1 MSTEILVSQDRLAS
15 RVAELG
21 EQLSIRFTDQVPV
34 VLGVLHGAFPFLADL
49 VRAMRCTLEV
59 DFLALTRF
67 GEGGKVRLAHD
78 ASTDITN
85 RHVVLVEDIVDTG
98 LTLRSLLAQIEA
110 RRPASITTVTLL
122 DKANR
127 RLVSVP
133 VDHAGFVIGD
143 EFVLGYG
150 MDWEGQFRN
159 LRDLWA
165 VLDFQAFAADPGV
178 LHALAFAQD

>member
-1 MSTEILVSQDRLAS
+1 MSTEILVSRDRLAS

-21 EQLSIRFTDQVPV
+21 EQLSRQFGDEVPV

-49 VRAMRCTLEV
+49 VREMTCTVEV

-122 DKANR
+122 DKATR
-127 RLVSVP
+127 RLVTVP

-165 VLDFQAFAADPGV
+165 VLDFQAFAADPGA
-178 LHALAFAQD
+178 LHALAFTQD